1 MAMIEVSGR
10 RSGELV
16 TDFPESDSPIHFE
29 RFFDTLYRRYDERY
43 VVSAPQLAR
52 RTRRLEWSVD
62 SPALEAD
69 VFQGLDYRPRL
80 GN

>member
-1 MAMIEVSGR
+1 MVP
-10 RSGELV
+10 
-16 TDFPESDSPIHFE
+16 DESKATSLRFDRLHAFRHFE

-62 SPALEAD
+62 SPAVEAEGL
-69 VFQGLDYRPRL
+69 QGLDYRIRM
-80 GN
+80 GG

>member
-16 TDFPESDSPIHFE
+16 TDFPERDSPIHFSQ
-29 RFFDTLYRRYDERY
+29 FFDRLYRRYDERY

-52 RTRRLEWSVD
+52 RTRRLEWPVD
-62 SPALEAD
+62 SPALQAE
-69 VFQGLDYRPRL
+69 VFRDLDYRVRT
-80 GN
+80 GD

>member
-1 MAMIEVSGR
+1 MAMIEASAR
-10 RSGELV
+10 RGGELIEG
-16 TDFPESDSPIHFE
+16 FPDSDSPIHFE

-62 SPALEAD
+62 SPALDAT
-69 VFQGLDYRPRL
+69 VFGDLDYRVRT
-80 GN
+80 GD